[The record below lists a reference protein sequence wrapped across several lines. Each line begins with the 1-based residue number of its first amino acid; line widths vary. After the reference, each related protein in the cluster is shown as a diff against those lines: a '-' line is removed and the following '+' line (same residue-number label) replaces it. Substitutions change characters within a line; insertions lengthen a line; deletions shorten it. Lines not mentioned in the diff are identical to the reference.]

1 MIARNTR
8 GNSEVNIIIA
18 LFLFT
23 STSSVRANHSLYT
36 KSIIYSIVKAQ
47 AEKPESFQT
56 DSLMNK
62 HEQSNTA

>member
-1 MIARNTR
+1 MIAKKNTR
-8 GNSEVNIIIA
+8 GNSEVNLLIA
-18 LFLFT
+18 LFFT